1 MPKLIGD
8 RPLTRAEIAKR
19 WRENNPEKAKA
30 AQERYKAKNPNATK
44 EASKRFYIK
53 NKESEKA
60 RSSQW
65 RINNRE
71 AARKINMRSYY
82 RNKEKRLL
90 NMKVW
95 TQNNKTKVTGYGHKR
110 RARLYQNGI
119 YYVTDKDLRRIMN
132 SACAHCN
139 TTKNITLD
147 HIIPIS
153 RGGQHSV
160 GNLQPLCRSCNS
172 SKNAKLLVEWRNQ
185 N

>member
-1 MPKLIGD
+1 MTG
-8 RPLTRAEIAKR
+8 AEIAKR

-30 AQERYKAKNPNATK
+30 AQERYKAKHPNASK
-44 EASKRFYIK
+44 EASKRFYHK
-53 NKESEKA
+53 NKESEKK
-60 RSSQW
+60 RSTAW
-65 RINNRE
+65 KNNNRE

-95 TQNNKTKVTGYGHKR
+95 TQNNKTKVASYGHKR
-110 RARLYQNGI
+110 RAMLYQNGI

-172 SKNAKLLVEWRNQ
+172 SKNAKLLVEWRI
-185 N
+185 